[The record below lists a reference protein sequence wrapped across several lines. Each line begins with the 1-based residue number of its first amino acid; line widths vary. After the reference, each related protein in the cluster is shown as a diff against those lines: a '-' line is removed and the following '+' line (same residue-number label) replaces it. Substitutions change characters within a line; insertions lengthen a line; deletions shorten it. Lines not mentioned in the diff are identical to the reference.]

1 MDGHEKIANKCAGE
15 PPSKGGRPRK
25 DGQIRH
31 FNNGWFMLNPPDTD
45 PLEKIVELYPNV
57 NAVIYDRACSCMSAG
72 QKMSSLHG
80 IKVRAVDRFH
90 SKGHVANC
98 PCHTTVIPRLRKR
111 MKGINTSIA
120 EQSCAWFRGYAHTFN
135 SVGPA
140 MQRFYLL
147 AYGRRHTSVVS
158 CKDLRHLNQYS
169 TEKKLR
175 KATRS
180 LKKPASGAYQCSPKA
195 MRKQR
200 SSPGSMKCPASSSTS
215 TASARKRPAA
225 RS

>member
-31 FNNGWFMLNPPDTD
+31 FNNGWFMLTPPDTD

-120 EQSCAWFRGYAHTFN
+120 EQSCGASNAKVLSSGIWAQAQQRGELQRLAALESVLYGEEASQGHSLFEEACRRGVPMQSESHEKAAFLSWFHEMPGIVIY
-135 SVGPA
+135 
-140 MQRFYLL
+140 FYGIC
-147 AYGRRHTSVVS
+147 AQTSC
-158 CKDLRHLNQYS
+158 CKIRNDI
-169 TEKKLR
+169 
-175 KATRS
+175 
-180 LKKPASGAYQCSPKA
+180 
-195 MRKQR
+195 
-200 SSPGSMKCPASSSTS
+200 
-215 TASARKRPAA
+215 
-225 RS
+225 